1 MENNTINLNEA
12 QRKELEAFA
21 KNGTH
26 NAHLIT
32 RARTILALDR
42 SNKKDHL
49 RINRVCE
56 QVGLTRQSV
65 NEIRKAFINAT
76 SVAEFLTRKKRETP
90 PNEPKVTG
98 DVEAHIIA
106 LACSEPPQG
115 YARWTL
121 RLLAKRSVELSYID
135 SVSHVTIKRVLK
147 KRNINLTEKA
157 HGVYRQNKTQ
167 VL

>member
-1 MENNTINLNEA
+1 MENNIVILTES
-12 QRKELEAFA
+12 QRKELETFA
-21 KNGTH
+21 KNGVH

-32 RARTILALDR
+32 RAKTILALDR

-65 NEIRKAFINAT
+65 NEIRKAFLQSP
-76 SVAEFLTRKKRETP
+76 SVAEFLTRKKRKTP
-90 PNEPKVTG
+90 PVEPKVTG
-98 DVEAHIIA
+98 DVEARIIA

-121 RLLAKRSVELSYID
+121 RLLAKRSVELSYVD
-135 SVSHVTIKRVLK
+135 SLSYMTVQRVLK
-147 KRNINLTEKA
+147 KRNISLT
-157 HGVYRQNKTQ
+157 
-167 VL
+167 